1 MTAAEESS
9 TQGRQDVQE
18 QRVLFSGKARAS
30 HEKNKLK
37 IFAADMPVLLE
48 VLQGG
53 PHAKNYR

>member
-1 MTAAEESS
+1 MTAAEESN

-18 QRVLFSGKARAS
+18 QRVLFSAS

-37 IFAADMPVLLE
+37 IFAADTPVLLE